1 MTKRSGKVKNLDTR
15 EIIDQNSRLIDAL
28 KNLNNKITHEERK
41 KVTIPEFTADNTYSE
56 DNDDMK

>member
-28 KNLNNKITHEERK
+28 KNLNNIISSDDRKVKI
-41 KVTIPEFTADNTYSE
+41 ISEFTKGIADSMDIKDET
-56 DNDDMK
+56 